1 MDVYNGV
8 IASLGLSPIN
18 TSLLVIIFMLAR
30 QRYLTQEEA
39 IEKQQK
45 LTDRIERSLIRAG
58 IELMEMED

>member
-30 QRYLTQEEA
+30 QRYLSQEEA